1 VLSIG
6 KLAPGRADY
15 YLDTVARGAE
25 EYYIG
30 SGEAPGRWLG
40 RGAERLG
47 LTGDVAGHQLR
58 RVLNGAG
65 PDGRPLLS
73 SKGPKHMAGFDCTF
87 NAPKSVTLL
96 FARGSPEVRRQVRDA
111 HEAAV
116 DAALAVLETEA
127 CRVRRGKG
135 GATVLPGDG
144 FVAAAFRHR
153 TSRAGDPHL
162 HTHVVVA
169 NLAHARSDGRWSALD
184 GRHLYSWC
192 RTVGFLYEAH
202 LRAELTR
209 RLGVTWKAP
218 RNGIADLAGIPKR
231 AIDHFSQR
239 RRQIVDRMALFGSLG
254 GHGAQVAT
262 YATREDKDTSIPYA
276 ALQEWWTRRA
286 AKVGLDE
293 RTLAA
298 VCDTT
303 ARQRLTRDDTDV
315 DDLYRRLDAP
325 NGITEHRSTFDRRDV
340 IRHLCDELPAGAATT
355 EVLGLADDYLGS
367 HHVVAL
373 AEPGTERIRRG
384 DGRRAPVP
392 IDARRWTTPDLLA
405 VEKHL
410 IGMAT
415 HRRNAGAGLARADH
429 VDSAIA
435 ARPTLSDEQR
445 TMVRRI
451 CGSGAG
457 VEVAPGVAGSGK
469 THALAAAR
477 EAWLAS
483 GHTVIGAALSAQAAR
498 QLQAGSDIPSMTI
511 ARLRNALDRPNEA
524 GLGPAHI
531 LVIDEAAMVGTRAL
545 ADLVSRV
552 HQAGAKIV
560 LIGDACQLPEI
571 EAGGAFA
578 GLARRTNPAVL
589 RTNRRQHERW
599 ERQALADLRPGHAP
613 EALAA
618 YQAHDRIHH
627 DPDPRRSRDDMV
639 DRWWTTVGDGG
650 EALMLAAHHDAVR
663 DLNARARQRMLDAG
677 KLTGP
682 QLQIGERDFAVG
694 DQVLGLAN
702 DYRTGILNGTRG
714 TIAAIDE
721 KRRQLHIAIA
731 DGTSRRVPFAYA
743 DDGHLAHGYAM
754 TIHKAQG
761 ATCDHALVLVDE
773 TMPREAIY
781 TAMSRGRQRND
792 LYLAIDTSRDDVAHA
807 PELTREAVDAL
818 ADGIERSAAQSMAV
832 DSGGL
837 SL

>member
-1 VLSIG
+1 
-6 KLAPGRADY
+6 
-15 YLDTVARGAE
+15 
-25 EYYIG
+25 
-30 SGEAPGRWLG
+30 
-40 RGAERLG
+40 
-47 LTGDVAGHQLR
+47 
-58 RVLNGAG
+58 
-65 PDGRPLLS
+65 
-73 SKGPKHMAGFDCTF
+73 M
-87 NAPKSVTLL
+87 
-96 FARGSPEVRRQVRDA
+96 RDA

-116 DAALAVLETEA
+116 DAALAALETEA

-169 NLAHARSDGRWSALD
+169 NLSHSRTDDRWSALD

-209 RLGVTWKAP
+209 RLGVTWKTP
-218 RNGIADLAGIPKR
+218 RNGIAGIPKR

-239 RRQIVDRMALFGSLG
+239 RRQIVDRMAMFGSLG

-262 YATREDKDTSIPYA
+262 YATREDKDTSVPYA
-276 ALQEWWTRRA
+276 ALQEWWTQRA

-303 ARQRLTRDDTDV
+303 ARQHPTRDDTDV
-315 DDLYRRLDAP
+315 DHLYRRLDAP

-340 IRHLCDELPAGAATT
+340 IRQLCDELPAGAATT

-415 HRRNAGAGLARADH
+415 HRRNAGTGLARAEH
-429 VDSAIA
+429 AEAAIA
-435 ARPTLSDEQR
+435 ARPTLSDEQQ

-451 CGSGAG
+451 CGSGDG
-457 VEVAPGVAGSGK
+457 VEVVPGVAGSGK
-469 THALAAAR
+469 THALAAAHD
-477 EAWLAS
+477 AWRAS
-483 GHTVIGAALSAQAAR
+483 GRTVIGAALSAQAAR
-498 QLQAGSDIPSMTI
+498 QLQAGSGISSMTI
-511 ARLRNALDRPNEA
+511 ARLRKALDRPGEPGFGA
-524 GLGPAHI
+524 DHV
-531 LVIDEAAMVGTRAL
+531 LVVDEAAMVGTRVL
-545 ADLVSRV
+545 ADLVSRI

-560 LIGDACQLPEI
+560 LVGDACQLPEI

-578 GLARRTNPAVL
+578 GLARRTDPATL

-599 ERQALADLRPGHAP
+599 ERQALADLRLGHAP
-613 EALAA
+613 EALAV

-639 DRWWTTVGDGG
+639 DRWWSTAGDGG
-650 EALMLAAHHDAVR
+650 DALMLAAHHDAVR

-682 QLQIGERDFAVG
+682 EVRIGERAFAVG

-702 DYRTGILNGTRG
+702 DYRTGMLNGTRG
-714 TIAAIDE
+714 TVAAIDE

-731 DGTSRRVPFAYA
+731 DGTSRRVPFAYVE
-743 DDGHLAHGYAM
+743 DGHLAHGYAM

-773 TMPREAIY
+773 TMPREAIH
-781 TAMSRGRQRND
+781 TAMSRGRKRND
-792 LYLAIDTSRDDVAHA
+792 LYLAADTGRDDVAHA
-807 PELTREAVDAL
+807 PELKRGAIEAL
-818 ADGIERSAAQSMAV
+818 AASIERSAAQQMAI
-832 DSGGL
+832 DSSRGFV
-837 SL
+837 